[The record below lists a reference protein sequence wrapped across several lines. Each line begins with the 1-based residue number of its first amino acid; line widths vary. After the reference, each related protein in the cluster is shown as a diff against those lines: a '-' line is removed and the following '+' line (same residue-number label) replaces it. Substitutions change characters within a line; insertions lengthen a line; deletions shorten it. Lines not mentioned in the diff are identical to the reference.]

1 MSESIGVNSGTE
13 ACDALAHEI
22 DCLIHATCEKF
33 RMSLPARSTEC
44 PNCGNRYSTQRS
56 DTLSPT
62 YAARMQRFDELS
74 RQPWVTKYSH
84 SGEVPGATY
93 SFFSP
98 SVCMLQSGVHPNVI
112 NLSNL
117 QQSVCPEC
125 SHVKGEDM
133 QRDEVLES
141 QRGEKQAA
149 QKLNDSQGCLLL
161 IMAVLAF
168 GGLLFA

>member
-1 MSESIGVNSGTE
+1 
-13 ACDALAHEI
+13 
-22 DCLIHATCEKF
+22 
-33 RMSLPARSTEC
+33 
-44 PNCGNRYSTQRS
+44 
-56 DTLSPT
+56 
-62 YAARMQRFDELS
+62 
-74 RQPWVTKYSH
+74 
-84 SGEVPGATY
+84 
-93 SFFSP
+93 
-98 SVCMLQSGVHPNVI
+98 MLQSGVHPNVI

-141 QRGEKQAA
+141 QRSEKQAAQKQAA